1 MMPIDYSALKN
12 RPFPPI
18 TQTYGPKDCILY
30 ALGVGI
36 GMDAQD
42 EGGLA
47 FTWEKGIQAK
57 GLKALP
63 TMAVVLGYPGFWL
76 REPDTGLDWKAV
88 LHTHQEIILH
98 RPLATSGTVI
108 GHTRI
113 EEIHDRGIK
122 DGVNKGALLHTRRDI
137 TDAQTGEAIAT
148 VRLTELCR
156 GEGGFGGPSQPSQA
170 RRPPP
175 EGPADAGCLM
185 PISPQAPLIYRLSG
199 DDNALHVDPATAR
212 AVGFRQPILH
222 GLSTFGMAGRAVLG
236 FFCGDDPS
244 RMKALRVRFTAPVL
258 PGDTLRVEMRHDAPG
273 RGRFRA
279 FVNRDNLLVLDDG
292 EVEFSPH

>member
-1 MMPIDYSALKN
+1 MAIDYIALKQ
-12 RPFPPI
+12 RSFPAM
-18 TQTYGPKDCILY
+18 TQTYGPRDCMLY
-30 ALGVGI
+30 ALGVGV
-36 GMDAQD
+36 GMDPEDDGA
-42 EGGLA
+42 LA
-47 FTWEKGIQAK
+47 FTWEHGTGAR

-98 RPLATSGTVI
+98 QPLAPSGTVI
-108 GHTRI
+108 GRTRI
-113 EEIHDRGIK
+113 EEIHDRGLR
-122 DGVNKGALLHTRRDI
+122 DGVPRGALLQTRRDI
-137 TDAQTGEAIAT
+137 TDAQTGAPVAT

-156 GEGGFGGPSQPSQA
+156 GEGGFGGPPPPSMA

-175 EGPADAGCLM
+175 EGPPDAALLL

-212 AVGFRQPILH
+212 AAGFERPILH
-222 GLSTFGMAGRAVLG
+222 GLSTFGMAGRAVLR
-236 FFCGDDPS
+236 FFCEDEPA
-244 RMKALRVRFTAPVL
+244 RLHALRVRFTAPVL
-258 PGDTLRVEMRHDAPG
+258 PGDTLQVEMWHDTRG

-279 FVNRDNLLVLDDG
+279 LVKRDNLLVLDDG
-292 EVEFSPH
+292 EVEFSPR

>member
-1 MMPIDYSALKN
+1 MPIDYSALRN

-18 TQTYGPKDCILY
+18 AQTYEPKDCILY

-47 FTWEKGIQAK
+47 FTWEKGIQEQ

-108 GHTRI
+108 GQTRI
-113 EEIHDRGIK
+113 EEIHDRGVK
-122 DGVNKGALLHTRRDI
+122 DGVNKGALLHTCRDI

-156 GEGGFGGPSQPSQA
+156 GEGGFGGP
-170 RRPPP
+170 PPP
-175 EGPADAGCLM
+175 PVPRHAAPSGPPDETRTL
-185 PISPQAPLIYRLSG
+185 PVSQQAPLIYRLSG
-199 DDNALHVDPATAR
+199 DDNALHVDPQTAR
-212 AVGFRQPILH
+212 AVGFDRPILH
-222 GLSTFGMAGRAVLG
+222 GLSTFGMAGRAVLR
-236 FFCGDDPS
+236 FFCADEPAHL
-244 RMKALRVRFTAPVL
+244 KALRVRFTAPVL
-258 PGDTLRVEMRHDAPG
+258 PGDTLRVEMWRDGPG

-279 FVNRDNLLVLDDG
+279 FVARDDLLVLDDG
-292 EVEFSPH
+292 EVEFHPH